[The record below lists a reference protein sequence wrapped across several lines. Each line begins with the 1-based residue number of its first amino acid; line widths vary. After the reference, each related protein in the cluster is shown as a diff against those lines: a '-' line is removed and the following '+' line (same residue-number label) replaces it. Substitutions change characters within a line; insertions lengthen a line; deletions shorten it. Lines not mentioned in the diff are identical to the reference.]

1 MTALFA
7 MHGELLDEDRFD
19 EWVELF
25 TDDCL
30 YLVIARENVERGLP
44 LATIRCESKGYLKD
58 RVVAVRETSMY
69 APRSQRHVVGAPI
82 EQPDGSWTASY
93 AVFQTL
99 FDETTQV
106 FSTGRYVARL
116 EPGPSGDDARFAEL
130 RVIYDSTLV
139 PNSIVKPL

>member
-1 MTALFA
+1 MTALFT
-7 MHGELLDEDRFD
+7 MHGDLLDEDRFD

-30 YLVIARENVERGLP
+30 YLVISRENVERGLP

-69 APRSQRHVVGAPI
+69 APRSQRHVIGAPI
-82 EQPDGSWTASY
+82 EQGDGTWTASY

-99 FDETTQV
+99 VDETTQV

-116 EPGPSGDDARFAEL
+116 EADRFAEL
-130 RVIYDSTLV
+130 RVVYDSTLV

>member
-1 MTALFA
+1 MNLFA
-7 MHGELLDEDRFD
+7 RHGDLLDEDRFD
-19 EWVELF
+19 DWVELF

-69 APRSQRHVVGAPI
+69 APRSQRHVIGAPL
-82 EQPDGSWTASY
+82 QQDDGSWTASY

-99 FDETTQV
+99 LDEPTQV
-106 FSTGRYVARL
+106 FSTGRYVATVD
-116 EPGPSGDDARFAEL
+116 GDRFAEL
-130 RVIYDSTLV
+130 RVLYDSALV
-139 PNSIVKPL
+139 LNSIVKPL

>member
-1 MTALFA
+1 VRLFA
-7 MHGELLDEDRFD
+7 LHGDLLDEDRLD

-30 YLVIARENVERGLP
+30 YLVIARENAERGLP

-69 APRSQRHVVGAPI
+69 APRTQRHVIGAPL
-82 EQPDGSWTASY
+82 EHADGTWSASY

-99 FDETTQV
+99 VDEPTQV

-116 EPGPSGDDARFAEL
+116 DGERFAEL
-130 RVIYDSTLV
+130 RVLYDSSLV
-139 PNSIVKPL
+139 LNSIVKPL

>member
-1 MTALFA
+1 VTRLFA
-7 MHGELLDEDRFD
+7 LHGDLLDEDRLD

-30 YLVIARENVERGLP
+30 YLVIARENADRGLP

-69 APRSQRHVVGAPI
+69 APRTQRHVIGAPI
-82 EQPDGSWTASY
+82 EHADGSWSASY

-99 FDETTQV
+99 ADEPTQV

-116 EPGPSGDDARFAEL
+116 DGERFAEL
-130 RVIYDSTLV
+130 RVLYDSSLV
-139 PNSIVKPL
+139 LNSIVKPL

>member
-1 MTALFA
+1 VNLFA
-7 MHGELLDEDRFD
+7 RHGDLLDEDRFD

-69 APRSQRHVVGAPI
+69 APRSQRHVIGAPL
-82 EQPDGSWTASY
+82 QDDDGAWAASY

-99 FDETTQV
+99 HDEHTQV
-106 FSTGRYVARL
+106 FSTGRYVARVHD
-116 EPGPSGDDARFAEL
+116 GRFAEL